1 MEDYLAER
9 VIELAGLS
17 SFEKGLV
24 VIDAAGM
31 VESPPA
37 GRDRWADVD
46 MPQNLRY
53 AYGIPLGVQGILRRC
68 LDEQVYV

>member
-1 MEDYLAER
+1 MR
-9 VIELAGLS
+9 R
-17 SFEKGLV
+17 
-24 VIDAAGM
+24 GM

-53 AYGIPLGVQGILRRC
+53 AYGIPLGVQGILKA
-68 LDEQVYV
+68 LS